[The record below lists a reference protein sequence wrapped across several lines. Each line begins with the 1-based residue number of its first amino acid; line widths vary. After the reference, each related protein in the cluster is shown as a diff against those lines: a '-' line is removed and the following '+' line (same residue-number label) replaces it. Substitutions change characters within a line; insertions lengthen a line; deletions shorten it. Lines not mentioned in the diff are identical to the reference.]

1 VSVFSLKFL
10 YLVEQLQA
18 QGKYEGREKNRR
30 IQGEFQPEALLTT
43 PVPAFY
49 LRYNPWL
56 WPFHH
61 FLPSNS

>member
-1 VSVFSLKFL
+1 
-10 YLVEQLQA
+10 LVEQLQA